1 VTLAYNRAEQQR
13 MTEPRP
19 TPSARLD
26 DASADLDRDAKV
38 DELLLAGLEHYFSD
52 RHQEAINVW
61 GRVLFL
67 DRGHARARA
76 YIERARGALAERQ
89 RKADEL
95 VHEGVAAL
103 QRGDGPAARQLLET
117 AVEQGDT
124 HDMARAYLERLDRLS
139 TSGPE
144 NGQIRLAA
152 APGAPA
158 PPPAVRRRGL
168 LAGAP
173 RPVRVLPILLAAAL
187 IVIAMFVAASRDLLK
202 PLMDLAWRQPAATSA
217 VSVTPDVLPVPG
229 SADLAMSRA
238 RELLAG
244 PVRLKAALA
253 ALDGV
258 SEADPRLP
266 DVQRMRAEIQRAL
279 IESVRSAAAV
289 PPAPASAAR
298 RDEGRQ

>member
-1 VTLAYNRAEQQR
+1 
-13 MTEPRP
+13 MTEPRS
-19 TPSARLD
+19 TPSSRPD

-38 DELLLAGLEHYFSD
+38 DELLLAGLEHYFSG
-52 RHQEAINVW
+52 RYQEAINVW
-61 GRVLFL
+61 GRVMFL

-89 RKADEL
+89 RTADQL

-124 HDMARAYLERLDRLS
+124 QDMARAYLERLDRLS
-139 TSGPE
+139 ATGAE
-144 NGQIRLAA
+144 LGQTHRVVASD
-152 APGAPA
+152 APA
-158 PPPAVRRRGL
+158 SPPAARRRGI

-173 RPVRVLPILLAAAL
+173 RPVRVLPIVLAAAL
-187 IVIAMFVAASRDLLK
+187 VIVAMFVAASRDLLK
-202 PLMDLAWRQPAATSA
+202 PLMDLAWSTPAATSA

-229 SADLAMSRA
+229 SADLALSRA
-238 RELLAG
+238 RAL
-244 PVRLKAALA
+244 RDLKAALR

-258 SEADPRLP
+258 SDADPRFP
-266 DVQRMRAEIQRAL
+266 DVQRLRARIQRSLIEAVRPPAAL
-279 IESVRSAAAV
+279 IET
-289 PPAPASAAR
+289 APAAR